1 MRAHALKR
9 QEHVEEMWLMGQHI
23 MSALDATVCNCM
35 PFVKRS
41 QKGQYLEEPMRIIPL
56 TEEEK
61 AQKEEE
67 ALKQAISFFGALE
80 QETNQKGK

>member
-1 MRAHALKR
+1 
-9 QEHVEEMWLMGQHI
+9 
-23 MSALDATVCNCM
+23 
-35 PFVKRS
+35 
-41 QKGQYLEEPMRIIPL
+41 MRIIPL

-80 QETNQKGK
+80 HETNQKGK

>member
-9 QEHVEEMWLMGQHI
+9 QERVEEMWLMGQHI

-56 TEEEK
+56 TRRRK
-61 AQKEEE
+61 GTKRRR
-67 ALKQAISFFGALE
+67 ALKQAISFLGALE